1 MLFYTKVLVSKTVVY
16 EVIKI
21 QILKSEIHAA
31 WISLAKS
38 EHFSPGHAVK
48 LKIFFQYKFISKG
61 P

>member
-1 MLFYTKVLVSKTVVY
+1 MSKTVVY

-38 EHFSPGHAVK
+38 EHSSPGHAVK